1 MNNLPIFFNYKEEN
15 ADSGY
20 ETIQDMFLSWT
31 LRCSEESKEN
41 SEYPNLNEYSKRIL
55 LNLIFDEKIPENIL
69 IKSVKTKRQWKLI
82 DLLVE
87 VKIQIEGEIKEYILN
102 IENKWY
108 TSVRSGQLEK
118 SQEAI
123 INKYSNEKYNLINL
137 IIMPDSEKLDNNI
150 KSISEKLNYKI
161 KIIEEIKEETNM
173 LNQTGNYLF
182 DEYWFKFY

>member
-1 MNNLPIFFNYKEEN
+1 MNNLPEFFNYKEEN

-20 ETIQDMFLSWT
+20 ETIQDIFLSWT
-31 LRCSEESKEN
+31 LRCAAENNETSEF
-41 SEYPNLNEYSKRIL
+41 YNLNEYSKRIL
-55 LNLIFDEKIPENIL
+55 LNLIFDDKVPKDIV

-87 VKIQIEGEIKEYILN
+87 ITIDLDGKTKEYVLN

-118 SQEAI
+118 SKEAVI
-123 INKYSNEKYNLINL
+123 EKYSNEKYNLINL
-137 IIMPDSEKLDNNI
+137 IIMPDFEKLDNNL
-150 KSISEKLNYKI
+150 KSISKNLNYKI
-161 KIIEEIKEETNM
+161 KVIEEIKEETNM
-173 LNQTGNYLF
+173 TKKTGNYLF